1 MCIYVYIYICICVM
15 CVYVCIYMYTDMYVF
30 SNFLYMC
37 EFLSN
42 RATCMREVDD
52 KWTISHIY
60 ILYKS
65 ILSPLDIINY
75 KLTVSSNPTRLL
87 QLACTFILC
96 HI

>member
-1 MCIYVYIYICICVM
+1 M

-42 RATCMREVDD
+42 RATCICMREVDD
-52 KWTISHIY
+52 KWTISQIY